1 MVRSALRSLASAAV
15 VIWIG
20 TGVLFAQAGGPH
32 GPSPAHV
39 NNGNH
44 GSPKGPSLTIS
55 QRIDRNP
62 RLAAR
67 LEALLPPNTTLAD
80 AAKGFKNQGQFI
92 AALHVAHNLDIPFD
106 QLKADMTGANKY
118 SLGKAIHELK
128 PTADANAEVKKA
140 DREADT
146 DIEASKTDSSDKS

>member
-1 MVRSALRSLASAAV
+1 MVRSALRALASAAV
-15 VIWIG
+15 LIWIG

-32 GPSPAHV
+32 GPSPTHV

-44 GSPKGPSLTIS
+44 GTPKGPSLSIS

-67 LEALLPPNTTLAD
+67 LQALLPDGMTLD
-80 AAKGFKNQGQFI
+80 KAAEGFKNQGQFI

-128 PTADANAEVKKA
+128 PTADAAAEVKKA
-140 DREADT
+140 DHEADT
-146 DIEASKTDSSDKS
+146 DIEASKTDSSDKP